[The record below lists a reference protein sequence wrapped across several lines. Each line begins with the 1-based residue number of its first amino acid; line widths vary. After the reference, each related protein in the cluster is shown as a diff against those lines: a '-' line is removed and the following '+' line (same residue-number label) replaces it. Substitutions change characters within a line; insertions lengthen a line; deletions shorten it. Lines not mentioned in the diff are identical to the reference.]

1 MSEKGENNEIGVTKL
16 TKYQYC
22 QQRRQ
27 IRIAKMRSK
36 NQRKANSSFNNISTS
51 RVINN
56 NHVDNN
62 IDFNMVEPIEE
73 KKGML

>member
-1 MSEKGENNEIGVTKL
+1 
-16 TKYQYC
+16 
-22 QQRRQ
+22 
-27 IRIAKMRSK
+27 MRSK

-62 IDFNMVEPIEE
+62 IDLNMVEPIEE